1 MKSKFLSIVL
11 LASSLSIG
19 TISLLF
25 SQPISAQSKSSV
37 VGELKTSS
45 PIKELLTQTEPAKII
60 SVKIAPGVTG
70 IEIAILQGRGSA
82 NENAP
87 GAALS
92 PSITRTQGNIF
103 YIDIPNAVLALPD
116 LKEFRAEN
124 PAQGIANI
132 SVSQVSPSL
141 VRVTIT
147 GTDGLPNAQLVSKE
161 GDLVITLTPLP
172 AASQT
177 SDAEIEINVVGLR
190 NRRGYRMPNTS
201 TATKTDTPLRDIPQ
215 SIQVVPR
222 QIIEDRGVTRV
233 GEIAQNVSGVTVTT
247 GPSGVGEQFTIRGFS
262 GGEFGSGNEFRNGFR
277 SLGLGTFNPGNIER
291 VEVLKGPASVLY
303 GQIEPGG
310 MINFVT
316 KKPLDRPSY
325 AVDMEVGNFGY
336 SKPAL
341 DISGP
346 LSADKKSLYRL
357 NTSYEKSGSFVN
369 FVNRD
374 ILQFSPSVTYDLSD
388 RSKLTFDYEYIRETG
403 INNPGLPRS
412 PLAFQLPRN
421 LFLGEP
427 DDRVDSKSQSFN
439 VGLDHQFSQDWQLRS
454 QANWQNESF
463 KRNAHRIGRVLN
475 EENTLNRFLQ
485 NDTEDNAD
493 NYSIQTNLI
502 GKVKT
507 GSIDHQLLFGL
518 EWNKFNDL
526 DATGFSNVGPIDV
539 FNPIYNT
546 AVRPTLFDDS
556 ASRLTTNSTT
566 TSFYLQD
573 QVTLLPNLKLLVG
586 GRYDSIDETSG
597 SQDLD
602 VDGTTPISDITSSSF
617 SSQAF
622 SPRIG
627 FVYQP
632 IEPVS
637 LYASYSTSFVP
648 NNTLTRTG
656 TPIDP
661 TKANQLEIGVKTD
674 IFDGKLSAT
683 LAAYQITK
691 TNVLTIDP
699 VDTDFS
705 IPIGEVRS
713 RGIEL
718 DLTGKIQPGWNI
730 IGSLFVNEST
740 VTVGDDD
747 SPVGNILINAPR
759 SGASLWSTYEIQAG
773 NYQGLGFGG
782 GVFYVGDVQ
791 ATLPNTFLIPA
802 YFRTDAAIF
811 YKRDNWK
818 AALNFK
824 NLFNVNSYSAQSGGI
839 YPGDPFTVLASF
851 GVNF

>member
-1 MKSKFLSIVL
+1 MKSRFLSIAL
-11 LASSLSIG
+11 LVGSLSVG
-19 TISLLF
+19 AISLLL
-25 SQPISAQSKSSV
+25 SQPVCAQAKSSIV
-37 VGELKTSS
+37 SQLKTSS
-45 PIKELLTQTEPAKII
+45 PIRKILTQAEPVKII
-60 SVKIAPGVTG
+60 GVKIAPVAEG
-70 IEIAILQGRGSA
+70 IEIAI
-82 NENAP
+82 ENAA
-87 GAALS
+87 GATLS
-92 PSITRTQGNIF
+92 SSTTRTQGNIS
-103 YIDIPNAVLALPD
+103 YTDIPNAVLALPD
-116 LKEFRAEN
+116 GKEFRAEN
-124 PAQGIANI
+124 PAQGINNI
-132 SVSQVSPSL
+132 SVSQVSPTL

-147 GTDGLPNAQLVSKE
+147 GTDGLPTARLVTRA
-161 GDLVITLTPLP
+161 GALIITSTPVLAP
-172 AASQT
+172 TQT
-177 SDAEIEINVVGLR
+177 SDAEIEINVTGLK
-190 NRRGYRMPNTS
+190 NRRGYRLPNTS

-215 SIQVVPR
+215 SIQIVPR
-222 QIIEDRGVTRV
+222 QIIEDRKVTRV
-233 GEIAQNVSGVTVTT
+233 GEIVQNVSGVTVTA
-247 GPSGVGEQFTIRGFS
+247 GPSNVGEQFTVRGFS

-316 KKPLDRPSY
+316 KKPLDRPYY
-325 AVDMEVGNFGY
+325 AADIEVGSFSY
-336 SKPAL
+336 FKPAL

-346 LSADKKSLYRL
+346 LGPDKKSLYRL

-412 PLAFQLPRN
+412 PIAFQLPRN

-427 DDRVDSKSQSFN
+427 NDSVDSKSQSAN
-439 VGLDHQFSQDWQLRS
+439 IGLEHRFSEDWQLRT

-463 KRNAHRIGRVLN
+463 RRNAYRIGRVLN
-475 EENTLNRFLQ
+475 EDGQTLNRFLQ
-485 NDTEDNAD
+485 TDTEDNAD
-493 NYSIQTNLI
+493 SYSIQTNLI
-502 GKVKT
+502 GKFKT

-526 DATGFSNVGPIDV
+526 DTTGFSTVSSIDV
-539 FNPIYNT
+539 FNPVYNT
-546 AVRPTLFDDS
+546 EPRPTLFDDG

-566 TSFYLQD
+566 TSIYLQD

-586 GRYDSIDETSG
+586 ARYDFIDEKAG
-597 SQDLD
+597 SQDVD
-602 VDGTTPISDITSSSF
+602 VDGITPISSISESSF
-617 SSQAF
+617 SNQAL

-632 IEPVS
+632 IEPIS

-656 TPIDP
+656 TAIEP
-661 TKANQLEIGVKTD
+661 TKSNQLEVGVKTEV
-674 IFDGKLSAT
+674 FDGKLAAT
-683 LAAYQITK
+683 LSAYQITK

-699 VDTDFS
+699 DDPDFS
-705 IPIGEVRS
+705 IPIGEVKS

-718 DLTGKIQPGWNI
+718 DVTGRIQPGWNI
-730 IGSLFVNEST
+730 IGSVFINESA
-740 VTVGDDD
+740 VTVGDEN

-773 NYQGLGFGG
+773 NLQGLGFGAG
-782 GVFYVGDVQ
+782 ILYVGDVQ
-791 ATLPNTFLIPA
+791 ATLPNSFLIPA

-824 NLFNVNSYSAQSGGI
+824 NLFDVNSYSSQSGGI

-851 GVNF
+851 GVTF

>member
-1 MKSKFLSIVL
+1 MKSRFLSIAL
-11 LASSLSIG
+11 LVGSLSVG
-19 TISLLF
+19 AISLLL
-25 SQPISAQSKSSV
+25 SQPVCAQAKSSIV
-37 VGELKTSS
+37 SELKTSS
-45 PIKELLTQTEPAKII
+45 PIRGLLTQAEPVKII
-60 SVKIAPGVTG
+60 GVKIAPVDRG
-70 IEIAILQGRGSA
+70 IEIAI
-82 NENAP
+82 ENAA
-87 GAALS
+87 GATLS
-92 PSITRTQGNIF
+92 AATTRTQGNIS
-103 YIDIPNAVLALPD
+103 YTDLPNAVLALPD
-116 LKEFRAEN
+116 GQEFRAEN
-124 PAQGIANI
+124 PAQGINNI
-132 SVSQVSPSL
+132 SVSQVSPTL

-147 GTDGLPNAQLVSKE
+147 GTDGLPTARLVTRE
-161 GDLVITLTPLP
+161 GALIITSTPVP
-172 AASQT
+172 AATQT
-177 SDAEIEINVVGLR
+177 SDAEIEINVTGLK
-190 NRRGYRMPNTS
+190 NRRGYRLPNAS

-215 SIQVVPR
+215 SIQIVPR
-222 QIIEDRGVTRV
+222 QIIEDRKVTRV
-233 GEIAQNVSGVTVTT
+233 GEIVQNVSGVTVTA
-247 GPSGVGEQFTIRGFS
+247 GPSNVGEQFTVRGFS

-316 KKPLDRPSY
+316 KKPLDRPYY
-325 AVDMEVGNFGY
+325 AADIEFGSFSY
-336 SKPAL
+336 SKPSL

-346 LSADKKSLYRL
+346 LGPDKKSLYRL

-403 INNPGLPRS
+403 VNNPGLPRS
-412 PLAFQLPRN
+412 PIAFQLPRN

-427 DDRVDSKSQSFN
+427 NDSIDSKSQSAN
-439 VGLDHQFSQDWQLRS
+439 IGLEHRFSEDWQLRT

-463 KRNAHRIGRVLN
+463 KRNAYRIGRVLN
-475 EENTLNRFLQ
+475 EDGLTLNRFLQ

-493 NYSIQTNLI
+493 SYSIQTNLI
-502 GKVKT
+502 GKFKT
-507 GSIDHQLLFGL
+507 GSIDHQVLFGL

-526 DATGFSNVGPIDV
+526 DTTGFSTASSIDV
-539 FNPIYNT
+539 FNPVYNT
-546 AVRPTLFDDS
+546 EPRPTLFDDG

-566 TSFYLQD
+566 TSIYLQD

-586 GRYDSIDETSG
+586 ARYDFIDEKSG
-597 SQDLD
+597 VQDLD
-602 VDGTTPISDITSSSF
+602 VDGITPISPISESSF
-617 SSQAF
+617 SNQAL

-656 TPIDP
+656 TSIEP
-661 TKANQLEIGVKTD
+661 TKSNQLEVGVKTEV
-674 IFDGKLSAT
+674 FDGKLAAT
-683 LAAYQITK
+683 LSAYQITK

-699 VDTDFS
+699 EDPDFS
-705 IPIGEVRS
+705 IPIGEVKS

-718 DLTGKIQPGWNI
+718 DVTGRIQPGWNI
-730 IGSLFVNEST
+730 IGSVFINESA
-740 VTVGDDD
+740 VTVGDEN

-773 NYQGLGFGG
+773 NLQGLGFGA
-782 GVFYVGDVQ
+782 GVLYVGDVQ
-791 ATLPNTFLIPA
+791 ATLPNSFLIPA
-802 YFRTDAAIF
+802 YLRTDAAIF

-824 NLFNVNSYSAQSGGI
+824 NLFDVNSYSNQGGGI

-851 GVNF
+851 GVTF

>member
-1 MKSKFLSIVL
+1 MKSRFLSIAL
-11 LASSLSIG
+11 LVGSLSVSAI
-19 TISLLF
+19 LLLL
-25 SQPISAQSKSSV
+25 SQPVHAQAKSGV
-37 VGELKTSS
+37 IRG
-45 PIKELLTQTEPAKII
+45 LLTQAEL
-60 SVKIAPGVTG
+60 VKISGVKITPVAEG
-70 IEIAILQGRGSA
+70 IEVAILQERGSA
-82 NENAP
+82 NENTT
-87 GAALS
+87 GVTLS
-92 PSITRTQGNIF
+92 SPTARSQGNVS
-103 YIDIPNAVLALPD
+103 YTDIPNAVLALPD
-116 LKEFRAEN
+116 GKEFRVEK
-124 PAQGIANI
+124 PIQGIANI
-132 SVSQVSPSL
+132 SVRQVSPTF

-147 GTDGLPNAQLVSKE
+147 GTDRLPNTQFLSKE
-161 GDLVITLTPLP
+161 GSLIITSTPIP
-172 AASQT
+172 AVTQT
-177 SDAEIEINVVGLR
+177 SDTELEINVIGLQ
-190 NRRGYRMPNTS
+190 NQRGYRIPNTS

-215 SIQVVPR
+215 SIQVIPR
-222 QIIEDRGVTRV
+222 QIIEERRVTRV
-233 GEIAQNVSGVTVTT
+233 GEIAQNVSGVTVTA
-247 GPSGVGEQFTIRGFS
+247 GPSNVGEQFTIRGFS

-316 KKPLDRPSY
+316 KKPLARPSY
-325 AVDMEVGNFGY
+325 EVDFELGSFGY

-346 LSADKKSLYRL
+346 LSKDKKSLYRL
-357 NTSYEKSGSFVN
+357 NASYEKSGSFVD

-374 ILQFSPSVTYDLSD
+374 IRQVSPSLTYDLSD

-403 INNPGLPRS
+403 VNNPGLPRS

-427 DDRVDSKSQSFN
+427 NDSVDSKSQSLN
-439 VGLDHQFSQDWQLRS
+439 VGLDHRFSEDWQLRT

-463 KRNAHRIGRVLN
+463 KRNAYRIGRILN
-475 EENTLNRFLQ
+475 ADGRTLNRFLQ

-493 NYSIQTNLI
+493 SYSIQTNLI

-507 GSIDHQLLFGL
+507 GSIDHQLLLGV

-526 DATGFSNVGPIDV
+526 DATGFSTVELIDV

-546 AVRPTLFDDS
+546 AVRPTLFDDN
-556 ASRLTTNSTT
+556 ASRLTANSTT

-573 QVTLLPNLKLLVG
+573 QVTLLPNFKLLIG
-586 GRYDSIDETSG
+586 GRYDSINEKSG
-597 SQDLD
+597 LQDLD
-602 VDGTTPISDITSSSF
+602 VDGVTPISPISESSF

-622 SPRIG
+622 SPRVG

-648 NNTLTRTG
+648 NNTLTRSG
-656 TPIDP
+656 TSIDP
-661 TKANQLEIGVKTD
+661 TNSNQLEVGVKTE
-674 IFDGKLSAT
+674 IFDGKLAAT
-683 LAAYQITK
+683 LSAYQITK

-699 VDTDFS
+699 VDPDFS
-705 IPIGEVRS
+705 IPIGEVKS

-718 DLTGKIQPGWNI
+718 DVTGKIQPGWNI
-730 IGSLFVNEST
+730 IASLFVNESA
-740 VTVGDDD
+740 VTVGDEN

-773 NYQGLGFGG
+773 NLQGLGFGG
-782 GVFYVGDVQ
+782 GVSYVGDVQ

-802 YFRTDAAIF
+802 YLRTDAAIF

-824 NLFNVNSYSAQSGGI
+824 NLFDVNSYSNQGGGI